1 MVVVSITSKS
11 GFQKA
16 INNGII
22 LIDFNAPWCAPCRLQ
37 EPILEKIAKRFGN
50 RIVVATLNI
59 DKRPD
64 IAKDLDIQSIPTL
77 IVFRNNKEVQRFV
90 GLQPEAALA
99 EALEKLRT

>member
-1 MVVVSITSKS
+1 MVVVSITSKA